1 MHGDERPENVLPQ
14 LPRAMLFTKVTCEAE
29 DVLFEEVLLTGTTL
43 AGFVNGV
50 DLVSHLLF

>member
-1 MHGDERPENVLPQ
+1 MHGDERPEDVLPQ